1 MTGHG
6 RWFRLDQGEKGDVLF
21 GADSSLFF
29 MSDAAATRPI
39 LERIEDAMREI
50 ATLILALIPLDAV
63 FTPAYQARSVLLLSG
78 FGLLLF
84 ITTLL
89 MERRRS
95 REP

>member
-1 MTGHG
+1 
-6 RWFRLDQGEKGDVLF
+6 
-21 GADSSLFF
+21 
-29 MSDAAATRPI
+29 
-39 LERIEDAMREI
+39 MREI
-50 ATLILALIPLDAV
+50 ATLIFALIPLDAV
-63 FTPAYQARSVLLLSG
+63 FTTDYQARSVLLLSG

>member
-1 MTGHG
+1 MWG
-6 RWFRLDQGEKGDVLF
+6 
-21 GADSSLFF
+21 
-29 MSDAAATRPI
+29 AAATHSI

-50 ATLILALIPLDAV
+50 ATLILALSPLDAV
-63 FTPAYQARSVLLLSG
+63 FTPAYQARSVLLLMT

-84 ITTLL
+84 MTTLM